1 MKTREFN
8 NFFKM
13 TAKLKL
19 MENWKRLM
27 KKVMEFKDLK
37 SMNTG
42 LPARWYDFLCML
54 DDVCLIASKVVIMMM
69 TMMTMIL
76 VVELVMII
84 SLEMLMFQTQWNLWV
99 CMSK

>member
-8 NFFKM
+8 NFFKT

-19 MENWKRLM
+19 MENWKRSM
-27 KKVMEFKDLK
+27 KKVMEFKELK

-54 DDVCLIASKVVIMMM
+54 DYVCLIASKVVIMMM
-69 TMMTMIL
+69 MMMTMIL

>member
-1 MKTREFN
+1 MKTRELN
-8 NFFKM
+8 NFFKT

-19 MENWKRLM
+19 IENWKRSM
-27 KKVMEFKDLK
+27 KKVMEFKELK

-54 DDVCLIASKVVIMMM
+54 DYVCLIASKVVIMMM
-69 TMMTMIL
+69 MMMTMIL

-84 SLEMLMFQTQWNLWV
+84 FFEMLMFPNQWNLWV